1 MPLPEL
7 LALYGYK
14 DENQKSDSPVD
25 EDASASEQMEEQ
37 ESECDPPDQP
47 SRLQTLYDP
56 IPENEQDAS
65 RLLRSVSRVSEEEE
79 EDYDYSP
86 DEDEWR
92 KVSFTLEC
100 LILSACNL
108 FLVQMCIF
116 HVILSDNNGRQRL
129 PGCNSRWLVSLR

>member
-14 DENQKSDSPVD
+14 DDNQKSDSPLD
-25 EDASASEQMEEQ
+25 EDASPSEQMEEQ
-37 ESECDPPDQP
+37 ESEPDPPDQP
-47 SRLQTLYDP
+47 SQLQTLYDP
-56 IPENEQDAS
+56 IPENDQDAS

-92 KVSFTLEC
+92 KV
-100 LILSACNL
+100 I
-108 FLVQMCIF
+108 I
-116 HVILSDNNGRQRL
+116 H
-129 PGCNSRWLVSLR
+129 